1 MGLILNM
8 GNVFAEIT
16 ISNCGD
22 LTRARDGSISEN
34 EVRELTVTAIV
45 DTGATALVINEEMC
59 QKLGLAILETR
70 SANLAGGVRMPCKIT
85 EPVQICWKDRSISC
99 GAMVFPETKVLLGV
113 IPLEFMDLMVDPVR
127 QELVGANG
135 DQAMLMAM

>member
-1 MGLILNM
+1 M
-8 GNVFAEIT
+8 GNVFADIT
-16 ISNCGD
+16 VINCAD
-22 LTRARDGSISEN
+22 LSRVRDGIISEN
-34 EVRELTVTAIV
+34 EVRKMTVNALV

-59 QKLGLAILETR
+59 QELGLTILETR
-70 SANLAGGVRMPCKIT
+70 SANLAGGVRMECKIT